1 MSPETVAE
9 LLDSEVAIMKYVKLN
24 SSIPVPDVFS
34 HRCDYEKTT
43 GYYATYQC

>member
-1 MSPETVAE
+1 MSLRTVAE
-9 LLDSEVAIMKYVKLN
+9 LLDSEVATMKYIKLN

-34 HRCDYEKTT
+34 HRCDYEKSA